1 MGNRWPAVTSFYI
14 LLTAMRNSEKRTR
27 KRLIPCLG
35 PVSGPNDLIDC
46 YQIIAAN
53 IEGSLIQA
61 GATPGKDYTVLDVYK
76 LAQPFV
82 LERFRKGEVKYQESW
97 PDSSS

>member
-1 MGNRWPAVTSFYI
+1 MENRLPAVAYFLI
-14 LLTAMRNSEKRTR
+14 LQTAMRNSEKRAK

-61 GATPGKDYTVLDVYK
+61 GATPGKDYTILDVYK

-82 LERFRKGEVKYQESW
+82 LERFRKGKIRYQESW
-97 PDSSS
+97 PDLSS